1 MADQLTKQKLE
12 QDFEQIRD
20 ERRKA
25 ANTAERIGNAFLS
38 LLHFNTEVEDT
49 RYLSREHDDTAHGI
63 ITFAKGLVSSAL
75 AKLASLFVSGD
86 SQLGENGT
94 KTTFGSYKPEASG
107 AAVSV
112 SDDGTST
119 AEFDFINIRRAAYF
133 REITIKELQHVGG
146 EMALTAAAMVCSKV
160 EWLNSRGRVITAGT
174 PTYYK
179 CYFEKSDGKRT
190 TYQEFI
196 VGDQARCQTFRIPTG
211 SSSYQSTKY
220 YWRLVTGV
228 GDDYIILSNQDGKF
242 DGVGIPEAGDNIV
255 QLGCQEVGNPVRTSA
270 IILSATA
277 ADAPSTKYYSG
288 ITSFSLIDCEV
299 KDEGFEGGQF
309 HSRIYGTYYVGDREQ
324 TNYISYDPLTKT
336 ATFRGK
342 AIFEPGTTL
351 PDGTPIEQ
359 LQNLGIKSG
368 NLLRNSGFTG
378 DYTSRE
384 MQADMD
390 ITDETTIFS
399 DSAKG
404 WDAEN
409 AEFIETSESESHHA
423 VTLTD
428 GGIAQQLS
436 SLISGEKYTLAFKA
450 RGSILHFTVGGY
462 SETIEL
468 TAETKRYSVIFTC
481 TDADDLRFRI
491 FDTKATVMEVTLNQ
505 GNLPIQWTAA
515 YDDNDKSLADFEAF
529 RYLCTAITEA
539 KTTVNGGLVMTQDIR
554 VGQYRD
560 GKMTKE
566 TGGMSGYA
574 ATKNSPF
581 IWGGGSLTQAFRTI
595 GKYINDPSYQA
606 TDEELKDMCSFVIT
620 HGGRA
625 ILNDIILHGYIYAKG
640 GILQSVRSPNGN
652 FAIDEDGNAKLDGE
666 ITSNSG
672 SIGGFEI
679 GSNRIGSKQS
689 FDDKGNLPYSSANQ
703 MSLFLSEIIFNSK
716 DRQAIIGCCTHYIDF
731 LLRLTD
737 SVRDTMPRYGGI
749 LGVQGSADKNIAMEY
764 VGGCVS
770 GVNFNNK
777 ICGFTHYSYS
787 DKQTTMPTYKDF
799 EIDRTVNCVFATTKC
814 YWKGQND
821 KEEKETNQ
829 WLNIKLPELKWYDD
843 GHEIVIKRGLC
854 ADNKVNIQARR
865 FCNLEV
871 TYNDSFVPTYKEVWY
886 DTILLNDR
894 GDYSTERQLG
904 SEMDSSCY
912 RFFKDLSVTI
922 TSKDGTKKE
931 YRGVW
936 VEFKHPRDW

>member
-1 MADQLTKQKLE
+1 MADQLTKKKLK

-94 KTTFGSYKPEASG
+94 KTTFGNYKPEASG

-112 SDDGTST
+112 SSDGTST
-119 AEFDFINIRRAAYF
+119 AEFDFITIRRAAYF
-133 REITIKELQHVGG
+133 RKITIKELRHVGG

-179 CYFEKSDGKRT
+179 CYFEKTDGKRT

-196 VGDQARCQTFRIPTG
+196 VGDQARCQTFRISPG

-242 DGVGIPEAGDNIV
+242 DGLGIPEAGDNIV
-255 QLGCQEVGNPVRTSA
+255 QLGCQEAGNPVRTSA

-277 ADAPSTKYYSG
+277 EDAPSTKYYSS
-288 ITSFSLIDCEV
+288 ITSFSLQDCEV

-324 TNYISYDPLTKT
+324 TNFMSYDPLTKT
-336 ATFRGK
+336 ATFKGK
-342 AIFEPGTTL
+342 AIFETGTTL

-359 LQNLGIKSG
+359 LQDLGIKSG
-368 NLLRNSGFTG
+368 NLLHNSGFTG
-378 DYTSRE
+378 DYTSRQ

-390 ITDETTIFS
+390 ITDETAIFS
-399 DSAKG
+399 ESAKG
-404 WDAEN
+404 WEAEN
-409 AEFIETSESESHHA
+409 AEFIETTESESGHA

-450 RGSILHFTVGGY
+450 KGSTLHFTVGGY

-468 TAETKRYSVIFTC
+468 TDEIKRYSVIFTC

-491 FDTKATVMEVTLNQ
+491 FDTQATVMDITLNQ

-529 RYLCTAITEA
+529 RYLFTAITQA
-539 KTTVNGGLVMTQDIR
+539 KTTINGGLVMTQDIR

-560 GKMTKE
+560 GEMVRE

-581 IWGGGSLTQAFRTI
+581 IWGGGSLSQAFHTI

-606 TDEELKDMCSFVIT
+606 TDEELKEMCSFVIT

-640 GILQSVRSPNGN
+640 GVLQSVRSPNGN
-652 FAIDEDGNAKLDGE
+652 FIIDEYGNAKFKGDSEFGGKMAGV
-666 ITSNSG
+666 SG
-672 SIGGFEI
+672 SFKRLNCVDEKGNIVGSIAFGSDGKMWFDGDMYSQGYNRKEDRSNRFYTSDVWCRGMLGHRSKTMAIVQQDLMQVFTRGTDKEPVLCVLKQGTNASDNTYYKIPLYSPGDKDDTSGMPIDVILFNNTSDYYYSFEGMGNGKEWRVINGNDNQTIHFCDIGGWHEL
-679 GSNRIGSKQS
+679 
-689 FDDKGNLPYSSANQ
+689 KGGAS
-703 MSLFLSEIIFNSK
+703 
-716 DRQAIIGCCTHYIDF
+716 
-731 LLRLTD
+731 
-737 SVRDTMPRYGGI
+737 
-749 LGVQGSADKNIAMEY
+749 
-764 VGGCVS
+764 
-770 GVNFNNK
+770 
-777 ICGFTHYSYS
+777 
-787 DKQTTMPTYKDF
+787 
-799 EIDRTVNCVFATTKC
+799 VNCIYISPSFLNPEPPSNLIGKGVFWTGETDLN
-814 YWKGQND
+814 WK
-821 KEEKETNQ
+821 
-829 WLNIKLPELKWYDD
+829 
-843 GHEIVIKRGLC
+843 
-854 ADNKVNIQARR
+854 
-865 FCNLEV
+865 
-871 TYNDSFVPTYKEVWY
+871 
-886 DTILLNDR
+886 
-894 GDYSTERQLG
+894 
-904 SEMDSSCY
+904 
-912 RFFKDLSVTI
+912 
-922 TSKDGTKKE
+922 
-931 YRGVW
+931 
-936 VEFKHPRDW
+936 

>member
-86 SQLGENGT
+86 TQLGENGT

-112 SDDGTST
+112 SSDGTST
-119 AEFDFINIRRAAYF
+119 AEFDFITIRRAAYF
-133 REITIKELQHVGG
+133 REISVKELRHVGG
-146 EMALTAAAMVCSKV
+146 EMALSAAAMVCSKV

-179 CYFEKSDGKRT
+179 CYFEKTDGKRT

-196 VGDQARCQTFRIPTG
+196 VGDQARCQTFRISPG

-220 YWRLVTGV
+220 YWRQMTGV

-242 DGVGIPEAGDNIV
+242 DGLGIPEAGDNIV

-277 ADAPSTKYYSG
+277 EDAPSTKYYSG
-288 ITSFSLIDCEV
+288 ITSFSLQDCEV

-324 TNYISYDPLTKT
+324 SNFISYDPLTKT
-336 ATFRGK
+336 ATFKGK
-342 AIFEPGTTL
+342 AIFESGTTL

-368 NLLRNSGFTG
+368 NLLHNSGFTG
-378 DYTSRE
+378 DYTSRQV
-384 MQADMD
+384 QADMD
-390 ITDETTIFS
+390 ITDETAIFS
-399 DSAKG
+399 ESAKG
-404 WDAEN
+404 WEAEN
-409 AEFIETSESESHHA
+409 AEFIETSESESGHA

-450 RGSILHFTVGGY
+450 RGSVLHFTVGGY

-468 TAETKRYSVIFTC
+468 TDEIKRYSVIFTC

-491 FDTKATVMEVTLNQ
+491 FDTQATVMEITLNQ

-529 RYLCTAITEA
+529 RYLFTAITQA
-539 KTTVNGGLVMTQDIR
+539 KTTINGGLVMTQDIR

-560 GKMTKE
+560 GRMVRE

-581 IWGGGSLTQAFRTI
+581 IWGGGSLSQAFHTI

-606 TDEELKDMCSFVIT
+606 TDEELREMCSFVIT

-640 GILQSVRSPNGN
+640 GVLQSVRSPNGN
-652 FAIDEDGNAKLDGE
+652 FSIDEDGNAKFKGDSEFGGKMAGV
-666 ITSNSG
+666 SG
-672 SIGGFEI
+672 SFKRLNCVDEKGNVVGSIAFGSDGKMWFDGDMYSQGYNRKEDRSNRFYTSDVWCRGMLGHRSKTMAIVQQDLMQVFTRGTDKEPVLCVLKQGTNASGNTYYKIPLYSPGDKDDTSGMPIDVILFNNTSDYYYSFEGMGDGKEWRVINGNDNQTIHFCDIGGWHEL
-679 GSNRIGSKQS
+679 
-689 FDDKGNLPYSSANQ
+689 KGGAS
-703 MSLFLSEIIFNSK
+703 
-716 DRQAIIGCCTHYIDF
+716 
-731 LLRLTD
+731 
-737 SVRDTMPRYGGI
+737 
-749 LGVQGSADKNIAMEY
+749 
-764 VGGCVS
+764 
-770 GVNFNNK
+770 
-777 ICGFTHYSYS
+777 
-787 DKQTTMPTYKDF
+787 
-799 EIDRTVNCVFATTKC
+799 VNCIYISPSFLNPEPPSNLIGKGVFWTGETDLN
-814 YWKGQND
+814 WK
-821 KEEKETNQ
+821 
-829 WLNIKLPELKWYDD
+829 
-843 GHEIVIKRGLC
+843 
-854 ADNKVNIQARR
+854 
-865 FCNLEV
+865 
-871 TYNDSFVPTYKEVWY
+871 
-886 DTILLNDR
+886 
-894 GDYSTERQLG
+894 
-904 SEMDSSCY
+904 
-912 RFFKDLSVTI
+912 
-922 TSKDGTKKE
+922 
-931 YRGVW
+931 
-936 VEFKHPRDW
+936 

>member
-86 SQLGENGT
+86 TQLGENGT

-112 SDDGTST
+112 SSDGTST
-119 AEFDFINIRRAAYF
+119 AEFDFITIRRAAYF
-133 REITIKELQHVGG
+133 REISVKELRHVGG
-146 EMALTAAAMVCSKV
+146 EMALSAAAMVCSKV

-179 CYFEKSDGKRT
+179 CYFEKTDGKRT

-196 VGDQARCQTFRIPTG
+196 VGDQARCQTFRISPG

-220 YWRLVTGV
+220 YWRQVTGV

-242 DGVGIPEAGDNIV
+242 DGLGIPEAGDNIV

-270 IILSATA
+270 IILSAA
-277 ADAPSTKYYSG
+277 AEDAPSTKYYSG
-288 ITSFSLIDCEV
+288 ITSFSLQDCEV

-324 TNYISYDPLTKT
+324 SNFISYDPLTKT
-336 ATFRGK
+336 ATFKGK

-359 LQNLGIKSG
+359 LQDLGIKSG
-368 NLLRNSGFTG
+368 NLLHNSGFTG
-378 DYTSRE
+378 DYTSRQ

-390 ITDETTIFS
+390 ITDETAIFS
-399 DSAKG
+399 ESAKG

-409 AEFIETSESESHHA
+409 AEFIETSESESGHA

-428 GGIAQQLS
+428 GGMAQQLS
-436 SLISGEKYTLAFKA
+436 SLASGERYTLAFKA
-450 RGSILHFTVGGY
+450 RGSVLHFTVGGY

-468 TAETKRYSVIFTC
+468 TDEIKRYSVIFTC

-491 FDTKATVMEVTLNQ
+491 FDTQATVMEITLNQ

-529 RYLCTAITEA
+529 RYLFTAITQA
-539 KTTVNGGLVMTQDIR
+539 KTTINGGLVMTQDIR

-560 GKMTKE
+560 GRMVRE

-581 IWGGGSLTQAFRTI
+581 IWGGGSLSQAFHTI

-606 TDEELKDMCSFVIT
+606 TDEELREMCSFVIT

-640 GILQSVRSPNGN
+640 GVLQSVRSPNGN
-652 FAIDEDGNAKLDGE
+652 FSIDEDGNAKFKGDSEFGGKMAGV
-666 ITSNSG
+666 SG
-672 SIGGFEI
+672 SFKRLNCVDEKGNVVGSIAFGSDGKMWFDGDMYSQGYNRKEDRSNRFYTSDVWCRGMLGHRSKTMAIVQQDLMQVFTRGTDKEPVLCVLKQGTNASGNTYYKIPLYSPGDKDDTSGMPIDVILFNNTSDYYYSFEGMGDGKEWRVINGNDNQTIHFCDIGGWHEL
-679 GSNRIGSKQS
+679 
-689 FDDKGNLPYSSANQ
+689 KGGAS
-703 MSLFLSEIIFNSK
+703 
-716 DRQAIIGCCTHYIDF
+716 
-731 LLRLTD
+731 
-737 SVRDTMPRYGGI
+737 
-749 LGVQGSADKNIAMEY
+749 
-764 VGGCVS
+764 
-770 GVNFNNK
+770 
-777 ICGFTHYSYS
+777 
-787 DKQTTMPTYKDF
+787 
-799 EIDRTVNCVFATTKC
+799 VNCIYISPSFLNPEPPSNLIGKGVFWTGETDLN
-814 YWKGQND
+814 WK
-821 KEEKETNQ
+821 
-829 WLNIKLPELKWYDD
+829 
-843 GHEIVIKRGLC
+843 
-854 ADNKVNIQARR
+854 
-865 FCNLEV
+865 
-871 TYNDSFVPTYKEVWY
+871 
-886 DTILLNDR
+886 
-894 GDYSTERQLG
+894 
-904 SEMDSSCY
+904 
-912 RFFKDLSVTI
+912 
-922 TSKDGTKKE
+922 
-931 YRGVW
+931 
-936 VEFKHPRDW
+936 

>member
-1 MADQLTKQKLE
+1 MAEEYDKNKIRE
-12 QDFEQIRD
+12 IFEAIRD
-20 ERRKA
+20 EKVKH
-25 ANTAERIGNAFLS
+25 ANTAKRIGNAFLS
-38 LLHFNTEVEDT
+38 LFNYAAADDEK
-49 RYLSREHDDTAHGI
+49 LSSVYNDNAHGI

-86 SQLGENGT
+86 SQLGENGS

-112 SDDGTST
+112 SSDGTST
-119 AEFDFINIRRAAYF
+119 AEFDFITIRRAAYF
-133 REITIKELQHVGG
+133 REITVKELRHVGG

-179 CYFEKSDGKRT
+179 CYFEKTDGKRT

-196 VGDQARCQTFRIPTG
+196 VGDQARCQTFRISPG

-255 QLGCQEVGNPVRTSA
+255 QLGYQEAGNPIRTSA

-277 ADAPSTKYYSG
+277 EDAPSTKYYSG
-288 ITSFSLIDCEV
+288 ITSFSLSDCEV

-324 TNYISYDPLTKT
+324 SNFISYDPITKT
-336 ATFRGK
+336 ATFKGK

-368 NLLRNSGFTG
+368 NLLHNSGFTG

-384 MQADMD
+384 VQADMD
-390 ITDETTIFS
+390 ITDETAIFS
-399 DSAKG
+399 ESVKG
-404 WDAEN
+404 WEAEN
-409 AEFIETSESESHHA
+409 AEFIETMESESGHA

-436 SLISGEKYTLAFKA
+436 SLMSGEKYTLAFKA
-450 RGSILHFTVGGY
+450 RGSVLHFTVGGY

-468 TAETKRYSVIFTC
+468 TDEIKRYSVIFTC

-529 RYLCTAITEA
+529 RYLFTAITEA
-539 KTTVNGGLVMTQDIR
+539 KTTINGGLVMTQDIR

-560 GKMTKE
+560 GKMVRE

-606 TDEELKDMCSFVIT
+606 TDEELKEMCSFVIT

-640 GILQSVRSPNGN
+640 GVLQSVRSPNGN
-652 FAIDEDGNAKLDGE
+652 FIIDEDGNAKFKGDSEFGGKMAGV
-666 ITSNSG
+666 SG
-672 SIGGFEI
+672 SFKRLNCVDEKGNIVGSIAFGSDGKMWFDGDMYSQGYNSKEDRSNRFYTSDVWCRGMLGHRSKTMAIVQEDLMQVFTRGTDKDPVLCVLKQGTNASGNTYYKIPLYSPGDKDDTSGMPIDVILFNNTSDYYYSFEGMGDGKEWRVINGNDNQTIHFCDIGGWHEL
-679 GSNRIGSKQS
+679 
-689 FDDKGNLPYSSANQ
+689 KGGAS
-703 MSLFLSEIIFNSK
+703 
-716 DRQAIIGCCTHYIDF
+716 
-731 LLRLTD
+731 
-737 SVRDTMPRYGGI
+737 
-749 LGVQGSADKNIAMEY
+749 
-764 VGGCVS
+764 
-770 GVNFNNK
+770 
-777 ICGFTHYSYS
+777 
-787 DKQTTMPTYKDF
+787 
-799 EIDRTVNCVFATTKC
+799 VNCIYISPSFLNPEPPSNLIGKGVFWTGETDLN
-814 YWKGQND
+814 WK
-821 KEEKETNQ
+821 
-829 WLNIKLPELKWYDD
+829 
-843 GHEIVIKRGLC
+843 
-854 ADNKVNIQARR
+854 
-865 FCNLEV
+865 
-871 TYNDSFVPTYKEVWY
+871 
-886 DTILLNDR
+886 
-894 GDYSTERQLG
+894 
-904 SEMDSSCY
+904 
-912 RFFKDLSVTI
+912 
-922 TSKDGTKKE
+922 
-931 YRGVW
+931 
-936 VEFKHPRDW
+936 